1 MIESQFRQ
9 KWIKIVNQASE
20 NKCRLLLKR
29 MRVWHTKFLPF
40 TKEQKFVFA
49 LIKSKLE
56 LIYAEQNTD
65 SNITKLPRAD
75 SSDLNWKVLKTEKQ
89 IEDEIKKEI
98 NDLMRKNKIKDFR
111 K

>member
-1 MIESQFRQ
+1 MIESEFKQ

-40 TKEQKFVFA
+40 TSEQKFVFK

-56 LIYAEQNTD
+56 LIYAEQNT
-65 SNITKLPRAD
+65 NKRIIKLPRAD
-75 SSDLNWKVLKTEKQ
+75 ASDLNWKQLKTEK
-89 IEDEIKKEI
+89 EFDKEI
-98 NDLMRKNKIKDFR
+98 SDLMRKNKIK

>member
-1 MIESQFRQ
+1 MIESEFKQR
-9 KWIKIVNQASE
+9 WIKIVNQASE

-40 TKEQKFVFA
+40 TKEQKFVFK

-56 LIYAEQNTD
+56 LIYAEQNT
-65 SNITKLPRAD
+65 NKRIIKLPRAD
-75 SSDLNWKVLKTEKQ
+75 AFDLNWKQLKTEK
-89 IEDEIKKEI
+89 EFDKEI
-98 NDLMRKNKIKDFR
+98 SDLMRKNKIK